1 MAKLFWGAAGYCLSP
16 FLLTFPRVMI
26 EKPKYNNLCVCGS
39 QMMQGQTIVSPLCD
53 ISSIP

>member
-1 MAKLFWGAAGYCLSP
+1 MAKLFWGAAGYCLSL

-39 QMMQGQTIVSPLCD
+39 QMMQGQTMVSPLCD